1 MNRFK
6 ELEIDFY
13 WFNGRNVLVV
23 FLCLVILK
31 IFYVVYKY
39 YRVKLKVKVKREEC
53 LVVCRKMVEYLI

>member
-6 ELEIDFY
+6 ELEINFD

-31 IFYVVYKY
+31 IFYVFYKY